1 MLAALNRLAA
11 GMAAAVVLISCACG
25 DSPPTESVPEVKP
38 AAAAEASYT
47 GRDACAEC
55 HAREDELWRGSH
67 HDLAMQVADEST
79 VLGDFDGATHTHFHV
94 TSSFFRRDGGF
105 FVRTDGPD
113 GELAD
118 YRIAYTFGADPLQQY
133 LVEFPGGR
141 YQTLALCWD
150 TRPAAEGGQRWFH
163 IYPDEPIPHDD
174 VLHWTGPYQNWN
186 HMCAECHSTDL
197 RKGYRAAEGRFE
209 TTWSEIDVSCEACHG
224 PGSRHVAWAREMEKM
239 GKAEGGKLT
248 EVRPAAVGDM
258 DLVVHFKDPQEVHW
272 EVDLE
277 TGTARRSVPRTSH
290 IEVEACGR
298 CHSRR
303 SPIHEE
309 YRYGRPL
316 LDTHRVAI
324 LDEALYHPDGQ
335 ILEEVYVYGS
345 FLQSRMYAAGVTC
358 SDCHDPH
365 SGRLYAEGN
374 GLCARCHAPSRFDT
388 PEHHFHK
395 AESTGALCVECHM
408 PVRTYMVVDPRHDHS
423 LRVPR
428 PDLSLKLGSPNACSS
443 CHTDQSIQ
451 WNLEAVATWYGPDR
465 RAEPHWGEAIDAGRR
480 AGAGAEEQLIRV
492 LGDPSVPAI
501 ARATAVSLLPRYA
514 GPGSGP
520 VFEAALRD
528 ESPLVRAAAVAA
540 LEAVEPRVRLRLA
553 HRLLDDPVRAV
564 RLEAGRVLASV
575 PEALMDAGQRARLR
589 AALAEYRAA
598 QRMDADRAEA
608 HLRLGTLYMQQQQLA
623 QAESEFE
630 RAREIAPHFV
640 PAYVNLA
647 DLHRVQGREGDG
659 EAVLRKALEIAPDDG
674 DVRHALGLL
683 LVRRKRLSE
692 AIGEL
697 ERASTLRPELPR
709 YSYVLAVALHSAG
722 DEERALQVLRDAAAR
737 HPADRDIQAFL
748 TQLEQG
754 R

>member
-1 MLAALNRLAA
+1 VPDVETAAEAA
-11 GMAAAVVLISCACG
+11 S
-25 DSPPTESVPEVKP
+25 
-38 AAAAEASYT
+38 AAAEPSYT
-47 GRDACAEC
+47 GRDACVEC
-55 HAREDELWRGSH
+55 HAREAELWRRSH

-79 VLGDFDGATHTHFHV
+79 VLGKFGGATYTHFGV
-94 TSSFFRRDGGF
+94 TSRFFRRDGGF
-105 FVRTDGPD
+105 FVRTDGPG

-118 YRIAYTFGADPLQQY
+118 YRIEYTFGVDPLQQY

-150 TRPAAEGGQRWFH
+150 ARPAAEGGQRWFH

-174 VLHWTGPYQNWN
+174 LLHWTGPYQNWN

-197 RKGYRAAEGRFE
+197 RKGYLAAEDRFE

-224 PGSRHVAWAREMEKM
+224 PGSRHVTWAREMEKM
-239 GKAEGGKLT
+239 GKLEGREPAEAL
-248 EVRPAAVGDM
+248 PAVAGDM
-258 DLVVHFKDPQEVHW
+258 DLAVRFKEAQEVYW
-272 EVDLE
+272 AIDLE
-277 TGTARRSVPRTSH
+277 TGTARRSAPRTSH
-290 IEVEACGR
+290 FEVETCGR

-365 SGRLYAEGN
+365 SARLYAEGN
-374 GLCARCHAPSRFDT
+374 ALCARCHAPNRFDT

-395 AESTGALCVECHM
+395 AGSTGALCVECHM
-408 PVRTYMVVDPRHDHS
+408 PSRTYMVVDPRHDHS

-428 PDLSLKLGSPNACSS
+428 PDLSLELGTPNACST
-443 CHTDQSIQ
+443 CHADQTIQ
-451 WNLEAVATWYGPDR
+451 WNVEAVATWYGPDR
-465 RAEPHWGEAIDAGRR
+465 RAEPHWGEAIDAGRK
-480 AGAGAEEQLIRV
+480 AGADAEEKLIRV

-514 GPGSGP
+514 GSGSGP
-520 VFEAALRD
+520 IFEAALRD
-528 ESPLVRAAAVAA
+528 ESPLVRSAAVAA
-540 LEAVEPRVRLRLA
+540 VEVVEPRGRLQLVQ
-553 HRLLDDPVRAV
+553 RLLDDPVRAV
-564 RLEAGRVLASV
+564 RLEAARVLASV
-575 PEALMDAGQRARLR
+575 PEALMNPEERTRLR

-608 HLRLGTLYMQQQQLA
+608 HLRLGTLDMHQRQLA
-623 QAESEFE
+623 RAESELE
-630 RAREIAPHFV
+630 RALEIEPSMI

-659 EAVLRKALEIAPDDG
+659 EAVLRKALAIAPDDG
-674 DVRHALGLL
+674 DVHHALGLL
-683 LVRRKRLSE
+683 LVRRKQLSE
-692 AIGEL
+692 AIREL
-697 ERASTLRPELPR
+697 ERAATLRPELPR

-722 DEERALQVLRDAAAR
+722 DAQRALRVLRDARSR

-748 TQLEQG
+748 TELEQG